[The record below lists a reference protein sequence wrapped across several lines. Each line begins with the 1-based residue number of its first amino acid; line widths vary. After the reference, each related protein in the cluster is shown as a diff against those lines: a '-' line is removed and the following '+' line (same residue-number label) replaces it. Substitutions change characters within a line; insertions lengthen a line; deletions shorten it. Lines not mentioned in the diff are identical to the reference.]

1 MTSEVEQKS
10 TTSEYDRNLC
20 EHKLIVEQGSV
31 VERRKVKVGKRL
43 RDRTQAGARRH
54 CHYARSELTKT
65 VGQRPPAQSRCRSLP
80 APIAEESGGSQS
92 ITLLIYHQHNTFY
105 KQHNKMIYCL
115 QYSRLL
121 KPILQLENKATTRKC
136 GNSALHHTKFQEN

>member
-1 MTSEVEQKS
+1 MEWKYS
-10 TTSEYDRNLC
+10 
-20 EHKLIVEQGSV
+20 IVEQGS

-43 RDRTQAGARRH
+43 RDKTQTGARRH

-65 VGQRPPAQSRCRSLP
+65 VGQRPPAQSRCRSPP

-105 KQHNKMIYCL
+105 KQHNKMIYYCL

-121 KPILQLENKATTRKC
+121 TTILQMRNNKKVWEFRTSSHKVSRKLTR
-136 GNSALHHTKFQEN
+136 NRPS

>member
-1 MTSEVEQKS
+1 MLGKRGFVMTSEVERKS

-20 EHKLIVEQGSV
+20 EHKLNASTVMEWKYLIVEQGSV

-43 RDRTQAGARRH
+43 RDRTQAGARRR

-80 APIAEESGGSQS
+80 APISESSGGSPV
-92 ITLLIYHQHNTFY
+92 YHSSH
-105 KQHNKMIYCL
+105 I
-115 QYSRLL
+115 S
-121 KPILQLENKATTRKC
+121 PA
-136 GNSALHHTKFQEN
+136 